1 MKRIFFLLSVI
12 LLGAVASAAQAAETA
27 IPEGVFLEQ
36 QNESQQLAKDF
47 LLGAKVHDANG
58 KIVGDVEDLILDE
71 FNRVQG
77 VIMGV
82 GGVLGLGE
90 KRIGVRL
97 PALQIQ
103 EKDGQQIVV
112 LEEATKDVLKA
123 LKPFE
128 RVRPPKSFFERA
140 MDKAKELATKT
151 SETTS
156 DAYKR
161 AKEKVG
167 PAYEQAKEKATEAY
181 NAAKEKV
188 QETVGSGEK
197 KPAQ

>member
-1 MKRIFFLLSVI
+1 MKRIFIILSAI
-12 LLGAVASAAQAAETA
+12 ALGLATTIAQAAETTV
-27 IPEGVFLEQ
+27 PEGVFLERQ
-36 QNESQQLAKDF
+36 SESQQLARDF
-47 LLGAKVHDANG
+47 LLGAKVHDAND
-58 KIVGDVEDLILDE
+58 KIIGDVEDLILDE

-90 KRIGVRL
+90 KRVGVRL
-97 PALQIQ
+97 PALQIK

-112 LEEATKDVLKA
+112 LEEATKEVLKA

-128 RVRPPKSFFERA
+128 RARPPKSFFERA

-156 DAYKR
+156 EAYKR

-181 NAAKEKV
+181 NAAKDKV
-188 QETVGSGEK
+188 QETVGSGES

>member
-1 MKRIFFLLSVI
+1 MKRFFIALSVI
-12 LLGAVASAAQAAETA
+12 VFGAIATIAQAAETT
-27 IPEGVFLEQ
+27 IPEGIFLEQ
-36 QNESQQLAKDF
+36 QTESQQLARDF
-47 LLGAKVHDANG
+47 LIGAKVYDG
-58 KIVGDVEDLILDE
+58 EDKIIGDVEDLILDE

-90 KRIGVRL
+90 KRVGVRL
-97 PALQIQ
+97 AALQIK
-103 EKDGQQIVV
+103 EKDGKQVVV
-112 LEEATKDVLKA
+112 LEEATKPVLKA

-128 RVRPPKSFFERA
+128 RSRPPQSFFERA
-140 MDKAKELATKT
+140 MDKAKELAAKT
-151 SETTS
+151 SETTT

-167 PAYEQAKEKATEAY
+167 PAYEKAKEKASEAY
-181 NAAKEKV
+181 NAAKDKV
-188 QETVGSGEK
+188 NEAVSGGES

>member
-12 LLGAVASAAQAAETA
+12 LLGAVASSAQAAETA
-27 IPEGVFLEQ
+27 IPEGVFLER

-128 RVRPPKSFFERA
+128 RARPPKSFFERA

>member
-1 MKRIFFLLSVI
+1 MKRILIALSALMV
-12 LLGAVASAAQAAETA
+12 GAFASFANAADPT
-27 IPEGVFLEQ
+27 IPEGVFLDRQ
-36 QNESQQLAKDF
+36 TESQQLAQDF
-47 LLGAKVHDANG
+47 LLGAKVHDANY
-58 KIVGDVEDLILDE
+58 KIIGDVEDLILDE

-97 PALQIQ
+97 PALQIK
-103 EKDGQQIVV
+103 EKDGKQIVV
-112 LEEATKDVLKA
+112 LEEATKDVLEA
-123 LKPFE
+123 LKPFQ
-128 RVRPPKSFFERA
+128 RSRPPTSFFERA
-140 MDKAKELATKT
+140 MDKAKELAAKT

-167 PAYEQAKEKATEAY
+167 PAYEQAKEKAAEAY
-181 NAAKEKV
+181 KAAKDRVE
-188 QETVGSGEK
+188 ETVGTGDS

>member
-1 MKRIFFLLSVI
+1 MKRIFIILSAI
-12 LLGAVASAAQAAETA
+12 ALGLATTIAQAAETTV
-27 IPEGVFLEQ
+27 PEGVFLERQ
-36 QNESQQLAKDF
+36 SESQQLARDF
-47 LLGAKVHDANG
+47 LLGAKVHDAND
-58 KIVGDVEDLILDE
+58 KIIGDVEDLILDE

-90 KRIGVRL
+90 KRVGVRL
-97 PALQIQ
+97 PALQIK

-112 LEEATKDVLKA
+112 LEEATKEVLKA

-128 RVRPPKSFFERA
+128 RARPPKSFFERA

-156 DAYKR
+156 EAYKR

-188 QETVGSGEK
+188 QETVGSGES

>member
-12 LLGAVASAAQAAETA
+12 LLGDVASAAQAAEPA
-27 IPEGVFLEQ
+27 IPVGVFLER

-128 RVRPPKSFFERA
+128 RARPPKSFFERA

-167 PAYEQAKEKATEAY
+167 PAYEQAKEKASEAY

>member
-27 IPEGVFLEQ
+27 IPEGVFLER

-128 RVRPPKSFFERA
+128 RARPPKSFFERA

>member
-1 MKRIFFLLSVI
+1 MKRIFFLLFVI

-27 IPEGVFLEQ
+27 IPAGVFLER
-36 QNESQQLAKDF
+36 QNVSQQLAKDF

-128 RVRPPKSFFERA
+128 RARPPKSFFERA

>member
-1 MKRIFFLLSVI
+1 MKQFIIMLATLVF
-12 LLGAVASAAQAAETA
+12 GAAQTVAQTTQTK
-27 IPEGVFLEQ
+27 IPEGIFLQ
-36 QNESQQLAKDF
+36 QQTENQQLARDF

-58 KIVGDVEDLILDE
+58 KIIGDVEDLILDE
-71 FNRVQG
+71 YNTVRG

-97 PALQIQ
+97 PALQIKEQ
-103 EKDGQQIVV
+103 DGHQVFV
-112 LEEATKDVLKA
+112 LNEASKDVLKA
-123 LKPFE
+123 LKPYE
-128 RVRPPKSFFERA
+128 RARPPKSYFERA
-140 MDKAKELATKT
+140 MEKAKELAAKT

-156 DAYKR
+156 DAYNR

-167 PAYEQAKEKATEAY
+167 PAYEEAKEKASEAY

-188 QETVGSGEK
+188 KEAVGSGEK
-197 KPAQ
+197 GTTQ

>member
-1 MKRIFFLLSVI
+1 MKRIFFLLFVI

-27 IPEGVFLEQ
+27 IPEGVFLER

-103 EKDGQQIVV
+103 EKDGQLIVV

-128 RVRPPKSFFERA
+128 RARPPKSFFERA